1 VRYRQLTVRA
11 WLECYLT
18 VIYFYQGD
26 YIKCLQY
33 YEKSCPP
40 GGRTGLAFTTLYGA
54 YAAKTYQLTGQE
66 ERSIP
71 LMESEISRLRRLG
84 LYDELSLN
92 YLIYAE
98 ILLTRKYANSAR
110 GVLPIF

>member
-1 VRYRQLTVRA
+1 VPSILRKIPV
-11 WLECYLT
+11 
-18 VIYFYQGD
+18 
-26 YIKCLQY
+26 
-33 YEKSCPP
+33 PP

-98 ILLTRKYANSAR
+98 FS
-110 GVLPIF
+110 

>member
-1 VRYRQLTVRA
+1 MCGTGQLTGQSLARV
-11 WLECYLT
+11 LSDCY
-18 VIYFYQGD
+18 YFYQGD

-33 YEKSCPP
+33 YENPCPS

-92 YLIYAE
+92 Y
-98 ILLTRKYANSAR
+98 
-110 GVLPIF
+110 